1 MKNGGGGGYIRVIA
15 PEIGGGAE
23 KSRENMNEPP
33 VLFLFF
39 SFYFNY
45 QHQVREKM
53 KKKWDV
59 NVKTFKDRE
68 KSVKKR
74 NKDTGINGKQRYA
87 LDLRG
92 SIKKKKERVRE

>member
-1 MKNGGGGGYIRVIA
+1 
-15 PEIGGGAE
+15 
-23 KSRENMNEPP
+23 
-33 VLFLFF
+33 
-39 SFYFNY
+39 
-45 QHQVREKM
+45 M

-92 SIKKKKERVRE
+92 SIKKKKKSERIEAKKSQNWIIGKSGERKRDTEEEGPKIRELNKKKIKVIKIDR